1 MYVHTHTY
9 IHIIHI
15 YTYYWDRISS
25 YGRRYSQMT
34 TASIWIYVY
43 VCLHTQVRRGLRRQ
57 NEQGLGASELKEDIV
72 VSVPVEV

>member
-1 MYVHTHTY
+1 MA
-9 IHIIHI
+9 
-15 YTYYWDRISS
+15 
-25 YGRRYSQMT
+25 
-34 TASIWIYVY
+34 TASIWINVY